1 MIKVALIEDEK
12 QEQDKE
18 KEFFDLFSKENN
30 IKFSISSFENGDQF
44 LFNFQYGKF
53 DLILMDIEL
62 SSNDNGIQVS
72 EKLRQID
79 KEVILVFM
87 TNLAQYAIEGYKV
100 NAYDYIV
107 KPFTYFDFSQRM
119 RLIVDNI
126 NSKRTEKVLIQTD
139 GVKIVVA
146 IKDIFYI
153 EVANHQIIYHTSKG
167 DFKTYGVLK
176 DLEKDLK
183 SFNFSLCN
191 SCFLVNL
198 EYVERIDGYNVI
210 VNNTKLLISHP
221 KRKNFLKEL
230 SLYLGQ

>member
-1 MIKVALIEDEK
+1 M
-12 QEQDKE
+12 
-18 KEFFDLFSKENN
+18 
-30 IKFSISSFENGDQF
+30 
-44 LFNFQYGKF
+44 
-53 DLILMDIEL
+53 
-62 SSNDNGIQVS
+62 
-72 EKLRQID
+72 
-79 KEVILVFM
+79 
-87 TNLAQYAIEGYKV
+87 
-100 NAYDYIV
+100 
-107 KPFTYFDFSQRM
+107 
-119 RLIVDNI
+119 
-126 NSKRTEKVLIQTD
+126 
-139 GVKIVVA
+139 
-146 IKDIFYI
+146 
-153 EVANHQIIYHTSKG
+153 ANHQIIYHTSKG

>member
-126 NSKRTEKVLIQTD
+126 NSK
-139 GVKIVVA
+139 
-146 IKDIFYI
+146 
-153 EVANHQIIYHTSKG
+153 
-167 DFKTYGVLK
+167 
-176 DLEKDLK
+176 
-183 SFNFSLCN
+183 
-191 SCFLVNL
+191 
-198 EYVERIDGYNVI
+198 
-210 VNNTKLLISHP
+210 
-221 KRKNFLKEL
+221 
-230 SLYLGQ
+230 